1 LAENKYII
9 HQNDSIVWNDS
20 DTKDPIFTLDEA
32 ASKLLKFPLN
42 TVKVYRAEE
51 IKPTIVIEAATTTTE
66 DSSNGASAGA
76 STGASTGT
84 STKPSEST
92 STPSTSTTTPGAGA

>member
-1 LAENKYII
+1 MAENKYII
-9 HQNDSIVWNDS
+9 HQNDTIVWNDS
-20 DTKDPIFTLDEA
+20 DTKNPIFTLDEA

-51 IKPTIVIEAATTTTE
+51 VKPTIVIEAATTAE
-66 DSSNGASAGA
+66 SST
-76 STGASTGT
+76 TGANTSTTGTGT

-92 STPSTSTTTPGAGA
+92 STPSTSTTTP

>member
-1 LAENKYII
+1 MAEHKYII
-9 HQNDSIVWNDS
+9 HQNDNIVWNDS

-32 ASKLLKFPLN
+32 ASRLLKFPLN

-51 IKPTIVIEAATTTTE
+51 IKPTIVIEAAATAE
-66 DSSNGASAGA
+66 DSSNGTSA
-76 STGASTGT
+76 GASTGT

-92 STPSTSTTTPGAGA
+92 STPSASTTTPGAGK

>member
-1 LAENKYII
+1 MAEHKYII
-9 HQNDSIVWNDS
+9 HQNDNIVWNDS

-32 ASKLLKFPLN
+32 ASRLLKFPLN

-51 IKPTIVIEAATTTTE
+51 IKPTIVIEAATTE
-66 DSSNGASAGA
+66 SSTAGA
-76 STGASTGT
+76 NTSTTGAGT

-92 STPSTSTTTPGAGA
+92 STPSTSTSTPGAGK

>member
-1 LAENKYII
+1 MAEHKYII
-9 HQNDSIVWNDS
+9 HQNDNIVWNDS

-32 ASKLLKFPLN
+32 ASRLLKFPLN

-51 IKPTIVIEAATTTTE
+51 IKPTIVIEAATTEGSSKGTT
-66 DSSNGASAGA
+66 
-76 STGASTGT
+76 TGT
-84 STKPSEST
+84 STDASTKTPEGT

>member
-1 LAENKYII
+1 MAEHKYII

-32 ASKLLKFPLN
+32 ASRLLKFPLN

-51 IKPTIVIEAATTTTE
+51 IKPTIVIEAATTAE
-66 DSSNGASAGA
+66 DSSKGTT
-76 STGASTGT
+76 TGASTGT
-84 STKPSEST
+84 SAKPSDST
-92 STPSTSTTTPGAGA
+92 STPSASTTTPGAGA

>member
-1 LAENKYII
+1 MAEHKYII
-9 HQNDSIVWNDS
+9 HQNDNIVWNDS

-32 ASKLLKFPLN
+32 ASRLLKFPLN

-51 IKPTIVIEAATTTTE
+51 IKPTIVIEAANTAE
-66 DSSNGASAGA
+66 DSSKGTT
-76 STGASTGT
+76 TGASTGT
-84 STKPSEST
+84 STKPEST

>member
-1 LAENKYII
+1 MAEHKYII
-9 HQNDSIVWNDS
+9 HQNDNIVWNDS

-32 ASKLLKFPLN
+32 ASRLLKFPLN

-51 IKPTIVIEAATTTTE
+51 VKPTIIIEAATTE
-66 DSSNGASAGA
+66 DSSKGTSAGA
-76 STGASTGT
+76 STGA

-92 STPSTSTTTPGAGA
+92 STPSTSTTTP

>member
-1 LAENKYII
+1 MAEHKYII
-9 HQNDSIVWNDS
+9 HQNDNIVWNDS

-32 ASKLLKFPLN
+32 ASRLLKFPLN

-51 IKPTIVIEAATTTTE
+51 IKPTIVIEAATTE
-66 DSSNGASAGA
+66 SST
-76 STGASTGT
+76 TGANTSATGADT

-92 STPSTSTTTPGAGA
+92 STPSASTSTPGAGK

>member
-1 LAENKYII
+1 MAEHKYII
-9 HQNDSIVWNDS
+9 HQNDNIVWNDS

-32 ASKLLKFPLN
+32 ASRLLKFPLN

-51 IKPTIVIEAATTTTE
+51 IKPTIVIEAATTAE
-66 DSSNGASAGA
+66 DSSKGTT
-76 STGASTGT
+76 TGASTGT

-92 STPSTSTTTPGAGA
+92 STQGASTSTPGAGK

>member
-1 LAENKYII
+1 MAENKYII
-9 HQNDSIVWNDS
+9 HQNDNIVWNDS

-32 ASKLLKFPLN
+32 ASRLLKFPLN

-51 IKPTIVIEAATTTTE
+51 IKPTIVIEAATTE
-66 DSSNGASAGA
+66 SSTAGA
-76 STGASTGT
+76 NTSTTGTGT

-92 STPSTSTTTPGAGA
+92 STPSSSTSTPGAGK

>member
-1 LAENKYII
+1 MAEHKYII
-9 HQNDSIVWNDS
+9 HQNDNIVWNDS

-32 ASKLLKFPLN
+32 ASRLLKFPLN

-51 IKPTIVIEAATTTTE
+51 IKPTIVIEAATTTE
-66 DSSNGASAGA
+66 DSSKETN
-76 STGASTGT
+76 TGTSTGT

-92 STPSTSTTTPGAGA
+92 STPSTPTTKPGAGA

>member
-1 LAENKYII
+1 MAEHKYII
-9 HQNDSIVWNDS
+9 HQNDNIVWNDS

-32 ASKLLKFPLN
+32 ASRLLKFPLN

-51 IKPTIVIEAATTTTE
+51 IKPTIVIEAATTE
-66 DSSNGASAGA
+66 SSTAGA
-76 STGASTGT
+76 NTSTTGTGA

>member
-1 LAENKYII
+1 MAENKYIV
-9 HQNDSIVWNDS
+9 HQNDNIVWNDS

-32 ASKLLKFPLN
+32 ASRLLKFPLN

-51 IKPTIVIEAATTTTE
+51 IKPTIIIEAATTVE
-66 DSSNGASAGA
+66 DSSKETNTGT
-76 STGASTGT
+76 STGA

-92 STPSTSTTTPGAGA
+92 STSTPGAGK

>member
-1 LAENKYII
+1 MAEHKYII
-9 HQNDSIVWNDS
+9 HQNDNIVWNDS

-32 ASKLLKFPLN
+32 ASRLLKFPLN

-51 IKPTIVIEAATTTTE
+51 IKPTIVIEAATTAE
-66 DSSNGASAGA
+66 DSSKGTSADA
-76 STGASTGT
+76 

-92 STPSTSTTTPGAGA
+92 STPSASTTTPGAGK

>member
-1 LAENKYII
+1 MAEHKYII
-9 HQNDSIVWNDS
+9 HQNDNIVWNDS

-32 ASKLLKFPLN
+32 ASRLLKFPLN

-51 IKPTIVIEAATTTTE
+51 IKPTIVIEAAATAE
-66 DSSNGASAGA
+66 DSSKGTSAGASAGA
-76 STGASTGT
+76 

-92 STPSTSTTTPGAGA
+92 STPSASTSTPGAGK

>member
-1 LAENKYII
+1 MAEHKYII
-9 HQNDSIVWNDS
+9 HQNDNIVWNDS

-32 ASKLLKFPLN
+32 ASRLLKFPLN

-51 IKPTIVIEAATTTTE
+51 IKPTIVIEAATTTE
-66 DSSNGASAGA
+66 DSSKGTSA
-76 STGASTGT
+76 GASTGT

-92 STPSTSTTTPGAGA
+92 STPSASTSTPGAGK